1 MVEHYRLIE
10 LDLEKESERKV
21 VQTKQTYTTFYLKAR
36 IVPRWGHYR
45 LREIKAVAVERW
57 LGSIDDLAN
66 GTKAKIKGIMSEVF
80 QHAIRYGWLNDGE
93 NPIFAVRQSTKRK
106 RVTEPLEVTE
116 FRALM
121 LELPQ
126 KMRVIGIVAAT
137 TGLRI
142 SEVLGLKWMDIDS
155 KTLPDGRYPVGRG
168 RHCGEVQKQSTSR
181 RPVPIDAGNNHSQQ
195 LLAWK
200 GETCYAEP
208 EDWVFASER
217 VQGKM
222 PPWADTLLDRFLQPA
237 AKRAGITKWVGFHT
251 FRHTYSTLLKANG
264 EDVKVVQE
272 LRPPGFEPSRLAEV
286 RAFV

>member
-1 MVEHYRLIE
+1 LIE

-21 VQTKQTYTTFYLKAR
+21 PQTKQTYAVYLKAR
-36 IVPRWGHYR
+36 IVPRWGSYR

-57 LGSIDDLAN
+57 LGSIVDLSN

-93 NPIFAVRQSTKRK
+93 NPIFAVRQSAKRK

-142 SEVLGLKWMDIDS
+142 SEVLGLKWMDIAW
-155 KTLPDGRYPVGRG
+155 KTLQMTSPGRSWTVLSGSARRRPPEDRFPSMSSQLPSCWPGS
-168 RHCGEVQKQSTSR
+168 EKLATQSR
-181 RPVPIDAGNNHSQQ
+181 RTWSSRANEFRAKCRPSLIRFWIASCNPRQSGPESRSGSASIPSGTPIPRCSKPTGRMS
-195 LLAWK
+195 
-200 GETCYAEP
+200 
-208 EDWVFASER
+208 
-217 VQGKM
+217 
-222 PPWADTLLDRFLQPA
+222 
-237 AKRAGITKWVGFHT
+237 KWC
-251 FRHTYSTLLKANG
+251 RN
-264 EDVKVVQE
+264 
-272 LRPPGFEPSRLAEV
+272 
-286 RAFV
+286 